1 MSVSWAPQILQDNIH
16 TVLSE
21 IVPDKEVDSWFLI
34 NSNSSWVVISTLTV
48 YLGFVLHIGPKYM
61 KDKKPMNIKYIILVY
76 NLFQTVYN
84 AWIVS
89 KVFTTDNAIPY
100 LFNHSCKPIPRDSN
114 PLFKVLMEASWYY
127 LISKITDLLDT
138 VFFVLRKKQSHI
150 SFLHVYHHSNMVF
163 WVWAYIK
170 YIKGEQGVVIG
181 IINSFVHVVM
191 YSYYFLAALGPHVQ
205 KHLWWKKY
213 ITRLQLVQFAIILSY
228 AVFLLVNDCPLPKAL
243 NWIMAFQS
251 TVFSLLFAN
260 FYYKAY
266 ISSPSKKIKHQEAEE
281 REKQRQFE
289 KLQEFNNNNNNNNIK
304 VPPSGEIAKKV
315 ATLTQS

>member
-1 MSVSWAPQILQDNIH
+1 MLSWAPQFLQDNVQV
-16 TVLSE
+16 VLNE
-21 IVPDKEVDSWFLI
+21 IVPDEEVDSWFLI
-34 NSNSSWVVISTLTV
+34 TSSSSWVVIGLLVV
-48 YLGFVLHIGPKYM
+48 YLSVVLHIGPKYM
-61 KDKKPMNIKYIILVY
+61 KDREPMNIKYIILAY
-76 NLFQTVYN
+76 NLFQTIYN

-100 LFNHSCKPIPRDSN
+100 LFNHSCKPIPRESN
-114 PLFKVLMEASWYY
+114 PLFKVLMSAAWYY

-170 YIKGEQGVVIG
+170 FIKGEQGVVIG

-191 YSYYFLAALGPHVQ
+191 YSYYFLAAMGPHVQ

-251 TVFSLLFAN
+251 SVFSILFAN

-266 ISSPSKKIKHQEAEE
+266 IRSPSKKLKSHDVDA
-281 REKQRQFE
+281 REKQRHLE
-289 KLQEFNNNNNNNNIK
+289 KLQELNNNNNNK
-304 VPPSGEIAKKV
+304 LSEPEDIAKRV
-315 ATLTQS
+315 VTFTQS

>member
-1 MSVSWAPQILQDNIH
+1 MRQSRWLLSFRSVDHYQLITIH
-16 TVLSE
+16 NN
-21 IVPDKEVDSWFLI
+21 KEVDKWFLI
-34 NSNSSWVVISTLTV
+34 SSNSSWLIIGTLFV
-48 YLGFVLHIGPKYM
+48 YLAFVLHIGPKYM
-61 KDKKPMNIKYIILVY
+61 KDRKPMNIKYIILAY

-100 LFNHSCKPIPRDSN
+100 LINHSCKPLPQAGN
-114 PLFKVLMEASWYY
+114 PLFKVLMEAAWYY

-170 YIKGEQGVVIG
+170 FIKGEQGVIIG
-181 IINSFVHVVM
+181 IVNSFVHVVM
-191 YSYYFLAALGPHVQ
+191 YSYYFLAALGPHMQ

-213 ITRLQLVQFAIILSY
+213 ITRLQLIQFAIILSY
-228 AVFLLVNDCPLPKAL
+228 AVALLVNDCPLPKAL

-266 ISSPSKKIKHQEAEE
+266 VRSPTKKLKQQDDEA

-289 KLQEFNNNNNNNNIK
+289 KHQQMLNNNNNNNNIT
-304 VPPSGEIAKKV
+304 PPEELAKKV
-315 ATLTQS
+315 VNFTQS